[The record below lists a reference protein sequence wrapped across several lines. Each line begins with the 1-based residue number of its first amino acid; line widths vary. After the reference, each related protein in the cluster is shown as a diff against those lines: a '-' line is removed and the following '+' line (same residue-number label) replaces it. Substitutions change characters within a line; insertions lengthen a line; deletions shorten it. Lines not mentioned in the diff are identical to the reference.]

1 MKMKTLYALLVI
13 LIVLYIGINVG
24 ANGLNILNTNSSS
37 ATDSTGSAAAGN
49 VSFPNLDGF
58 VKSNVNDS
66 DVKYVDNST
75 GMAIDVQKIANSQN
89 ISDTYNNLVKQGT
102 YTSSQELDQN
112 GVTTYYLY
120 KEGQS
125 GYSADIYF
133 NKNNQNFKISGKNVT
148 YEDSDF
154 FIKNCK
160 QLIDSISGGSSASD
174 GKITRF

>member
-24 ANGLNILNTNSSS
+24 ANGLNILNSGNQT
-37 ATDSTGSAAAGN
+37 TDSTGGAVAGN
-49 VSFPNLDGF
+49 VNLPKLDGF
-58 VKSNVNDS
+58 SENKVNDS
-66 DVKYVDNST
+66 DVTYVDNST
-75 GMAIDVQKIANSQN
+75 GVSINVQKIDNSQN
-89 ISDTYNNLVKQGT
+89 VSDIYNKLVKEGS
-102 YTSSQELDQN
+102 YTSSQEVDQN

-133 NKNNQNFKISGKNVT
+133 NKNNQNFKISGNNIT
-148 YEDSDF
+148 YENSDF

-160 QLIDSISGGSSASD
+160 QIIDSISGGSGASD
-174 GKITRF
+174 GKISRF